1 MAPREREPLEILAD
15 HLLLLYLVKKANQVG
30 NLDGKTKLQKLV
42 YLAERNMLGRK
53 MKGFNHYFFRFG
65 YGPYS
70 KELNHDK
77 DYLAK
82 LCLFDKVRWGLTQDG
97 TAIVSGFT
105 ELWERNR
112 AFIEQIDSIAEFAT
126 WSLADLKE
134 YVYDQPHPWLKGETI
149 RSVKRF
155 TPILRRLSKEKAR
168 LEFVVTPGELETLDI
183 LLDREHYGDL
193 LDPTNGNEKKASIP
207 YPGV

>member
-42 YLAERNMLGRK
+42 YLAERKMLGRK
-53 MKGFNHYFFRFG
+53 MKGFNLDFIRFD

-70 KELNHDK
+70 KELDFDK

-82 LCLFDKVRWGLTQDG
+82 LCLLDKARWNLTQDG
-97 TAIVSGFT
+97 TRIVSGFK

-112 AFIEQIDSIAEFAT
+112 AIVEQIDSIAEFAT
-126 WSLADLKE
+126 WSLTDLKE

-155 TPILRRLSKEKAR
+155 IPILRRLNKEKAR

-183 LLDREHYGDL
+183 LLDREHYSDL
-193 LDPTNGNEKKASIP
+193 LDPTNGDENKTSIP